1 MYQLCEM
8 ETVLIT
14 GGTGMIGKALTQ
26 ALIERGFNVIVYT
39 RQPNDKQKTKN
50 PVRPGHPGGD
60 KLSFAEWDI
69 NKQTLD
75 KEAFAKADYLI
86 HLAGAS
92 IAGKRW
98 TNKRKQ
104 EIVRSRVD
112 SSKLLVEGLKTIP
125 NKIKTVISATA
136 IGWYGANRNDQNK
149 FIEGD
154 ASSNDF
160 LGQTCKQWEAA
171 IEPASFLGKRLVKLR
186 IGIVLSNEGAAY
198 VEFKKPLRFGLAT
211 ILGNGKQI
219 VSWIHVDD
227 LIRAILFSMENEKM
241 EGVYNAVAPNPV
253 SNKEVVLEIA
263 RKVKGKAF
271 MPVHVPSFALKIVL
285 GEMSVEVLKSAT
297 VSSEKIQQAGFIF
310 QYPDLLSAVSQLASQ
325 KNLPG

>member
-1 MYQLCEM
+1 MQ
-8 ETVLIT
+8 TVLIT

-26 ALIERGFNVIVYT
+26 ALIERGFNVIIFT
-39 RQPNDKQKTKN
+39 RQQNDKQKTKN
-50 PVRPGHPGGD
+50 D
-60 KLSFAEWDI
+60 KLSYATWDV

-75 KEAFAKADYLI
+75 KNAFAKADYLI

-92 IAGKRW
+92 IAEKRW
-98 TNKRKQ
+98 TKKRKQ
-104 EIVRSRVD
+104 EIASSRVD
-112 SSKLLVEGLKTIP
+112 SGKLLVESLKTIP

-136 IGWYGANRNDQNK
+136 IGWYGANTNDQKK
-149 FIEGD
+149 FSED
-154 ASSNDF
+154 DPSSNDF

-198 VEFKKPLRFGLAT
+198 VEFKKPLKFGLAT

-219 VSWIHVDD
+219 VSWIHIDD
-227 LIRAILFSMENEKM
+227 LVRAILFAMENEMM
-241 EGVYNAVAPNPV
+241 EGVYNVVAPQPV

-263 RKVKGKAF
+263 RKERGKSF
-271 MPVHVPSFALKIVL
+271 IPVHVPSFALKIVL

-310 QYPDLLSAVSQLASQ
+310 QYPDLTSAVSQLANQ
-325 KNLPG
+325 KNLQG